1 MAAAKHIA
9 TRCRADNVTFIE
21 CKKKDPNPEK
31 CLNKGRHVTC
41 CVLNFIHF
49 LQTEGAPPEM
59 DAYAGCMYYYT
70 NDFDLCRKEQ
80 EAFEKACPVSE

>member
-1 MAAAKHIA
+1 NGIA
-9 TRCRADNVTFIE
+9 RPTPVSALGSRR
-21 CKKKDPNPEK
+21 K
-31 CLNKGRHVTC
+31 LNLWRRDT
-41 CVLNFIHF
+41 
-49 LQTEGAPPEM
+49 TEGAPPEM